1 MKTNMN
7 SSQIIYASEVE
18 EFFWVEDDIS
28 VPQGTPIGYEVER
41 GNNID
46 LVLFEDIYWSDRN
59 L

>member
-1 MKTNMN
+1 MN

-28 VPQGTPIGYEVER
+28 VPQGTPVGYELER

-46 LVLFEDIYWSDRN
+46 LVLFEDIYWSDEN

>member
-1 MKTNMN
+1 MKLNMY
-7 SSQIIYASEVE
+7 SSQIIFASELE
-18 EFFWVEDDIS
+18 EFFWVDVDIS

-46 LVLFEDIYWSDRN
+46 LVLFEDIYWSDQN

>member
-1 MKTNMN
+1 MN
-7 SSQIIYASEVE
+7 SSQIIFASEVE

-41 GNNID
+41 GNNVD
-46 LVLFEDIYWSDRN
+46 LVLFEDIYWSDQN

>member
-18 EFFWVEDDIS
+18 EFFWVKDDIS

-46 LVLFEDIYWSDRN
+46 LVLFEDIYWSDQN